1 MGKEGRRGPANGGGT
16 ISSNLTHG
24 KENSGSRE
32 TAGREMAEDLPNVR
46 KLEVRGRKKLQA
58 SGGDGAAI
66 L

>member
-1 MGKEGRRGPANGGGT
+1 
-16 ISSNLTHG
+16 
-24 KENSGSRE
+24 
-32 TAGREMAEDLPNVR
+32 MAEDLPNVR